1 MDRLRFLFV
10 SPYYK
15 PAHVY
20 GGPSYSIPALCES
33 LARMGAHVTVFTTNA
48 NGKADLPIP
57 PGVMQEVEGVQVYYF
72 QRDLPGNYFYSSQLR
87 SACHSHIS
95 RSAFDLVYVAS
106 NWGHPFL
113 PACRASLHAGIPYVV
128 SPRASFKRNTWKGK
142 FLKKMGYHLLFE
154 RALLQKASLIHYT
167 TALESN
173 DSRWLG
179 LKPREAIVPNPLSL
193 KEFESLPPKGR
204 FRNRHDITASRKVI
218 LILGRVDP
226 DKGLDLALQALS
238 RIVPR
243 FPDAVLV
250 IAGPEENNQVRY
262 LREQAETLGVS
273 EHVLFTGLLDLPQK
287 LEAFV
292 DADVFFSPS
301 RSENFGMSIVEAMAC
316 GLPVVV
322 SDQVGV
328 ADMIGK
334 EEAGLVVPLDP
345 AQMADALMRLLD
357 DPEWGGQLGQD
368 GLQVV
373 SENFASQ
380 AVARHLLHEFEA
392 ILGGTAEIPGT
403 GSKRT

>member
-1 MDRLRFLFV
+1 MERLRFLFV

-33 LARMGAHVTVFTTNA
+33 LTRVGAQVTVFTTNA
-48 NGKADLPIP
+48 NGRGDLPVP
-57 PGVMQEVEGVQVYYF
+57 VGVLQEIEGVQVHYF

-87 SACHSHIS
+87 AVCYTRIA

-113 PACRASLHAGIPYVV
+113 PACRASQRAGVPYVV

-142 FLKKMGYHLLFE
+142 FLKKIGYHLLFE

-193 KEFESLPPKGR
+193 QEFKSLPPKGR
-204 FRNRHDITASRKVI
+204 FRSRHNISAGRKVI

-226 DKGLDLALQALS
+226 DKGLDLALQVLS
-238 RIVPR
+238 RIAPR
-243 FPDAVLV
+243 CPDAVLV
-250 IAGPEENNQVRY
+250 IAGPEENNQIRH
-262 LREQAETLGVS
+262 LLDQAGTLGVS
-273 EHVLFTGLLDLPQK
+273 DRVLFTGLLDLPRK

-301 RSENFGMSIVEAMAC
+301 RSENFGMAIVEAMAC

-328 ADMIGK
+328 ADMIVK

-345 AQMADALMRLLD
+345 DRMAGALSQVLD
-357 DPEWGGQLGQD
+357 DPSLGRRLGEK
-368 GLQVV
+368 GLQMV
-373 SENFASQ
+373 SENFASET
-380 AVARHLLHEFEA
+380 VARHLLHEFEA
-392 ILGGTAEIPGT
+392 LLGETAEIHGT
-403 GSKRT
+403 GS